1 MKMRED
7 RKRYRKL
14 KEDCRQISSLLN
26 LAMAKVLS
34 SISLYLL
41 LSSSFF
47 LFSCSLTKNI
57 PEDDQLFRGLKEIVY
72 IDEED
77 SSLPENKAL
86 EDQKETM
93 KEEIEAALATIP
105 NGSLFFSSYYAAPWS
120 WRLWVY
126 DTFGSKESKF
136 AKWMTKSFGKAP
148 VLMSQVNPALRAS
161 VATSVLRNNGYFR
174 GEVTYEPVPLK
185 NPKKSKLRYT
195 VRLDSLFTVDSLAYT
210 GFTDS
215 LQQLIDSTREETLIP
230 KGSPFSVSAL
240 DGERSRI
247 STLFRNNGY
256 YYFTPNYT
264 TYFADTIAV
273 PNKTQLR
280 LQMVDGLSEETL
292 KKWYIG
298 HIDVQFRKTARE
310 TLNDSIQR
318 RHLTIHYNGKSS
330 PISPRT
336 ILKDLALRPRQPFSL
351 ENYQKSVSKINATG
365 VFSSTDFLF
374 TPRTGTDSL
383 DLTLNCVFDKPYDFY
398 FGMDVIGRTIGR
410 WGPQVK
416 IGFTKRNAFK
426 GGEKL
431 DISLHGSN
439 EWQNGA
445 GSEMNTFQYGAE
457 ASLEFPRIIAP
468 FYNSDRIRRDKD
480 GRPRPRRF
488 YAAPT
493 TYAKVS
499 TDVIRRPDY
508 YKMHIVSGE
517 WTYRWQTSAN
527 SRHEF
532 SPLTINYQYMNS
544 FTEKFEQYADSNY
557 YIMATMGDR
566 FIPKMRYTY
575 TYTSPSNYRNPIR
588 WETTVE
594 EAGNIV
600 SLYNRLGGHS
610 FNEKN
615 KTLFKNPYSQFIRLE
630 TDFTKTWS
638 IGTYSSLVGHVNAG
652 AIFSYGNSAESP
664 FTEMFYA
671 GGANSIRAF
680 PVREVGPGR
689 LTMAGIRDRQMSYL
703 VRNGELKF
711 VANLEYRQPLFGN
724 LHGAVFID
732 IGNTWK
738 LKDPDYS
745 EEQANIEKMYE
756 TDPQKAD
763 EMAEDLDFTLWW
775 VDLMKYNPSRFF
787 EDIAI
792 GTGIGLRYDLGFLVI
807 RLDWGFAIHNPEFSF
822 TRTGYFNVGSFKDM
836 QTLHFAI
843 GYPF

>member
-1 MKMRED
+1 
-7 RKRYRKL
+7 
-14 KEDCRQISSLLN
+14 
-26 LAMAKVLS
+26 MAKVLS

-77 SSLPENKAL
+77 SNLPESKAL

-126 DTFGSKESKF
+126 NTFGSKESKF

-215 LQQLIDSTREETLIP
+215 IQQLIDSTREETLIP

-763 EMAEDLDFTLWW
+763 EMAEDLYFTLWW

>member
-1 MKMRED
+1 
-7 RKRYRKL
+7 
-14 KEDCRQISSLLN
+14 
-26 LAMAKVLS
+26 MAKVLS

-126 DTFGSKESKF
+126 NTFGSKESKS

>member
-1 MKMRED
+1 MKQHIT
-7 RKRYRKL
+7 YRINTKV
-14 KEDCRQISSLLN
+14 KATVLLP
-26 LAMAKVLS
+26 
-34 SISLYLL
+34 LYLFTLLL
-41 LSSSFF
+41 LS
-47 LFSCSLTKNI
+47 SCSLTKNI

-72 IDEED
+72 IDEQD
-77 SSLPENKAL
+77 SNMPESKAL

-93 KEEIEAALATIP
+93 KEEVEAALATIP

-126 DTFGSKESKF
+126 NTFGSKSSTF
-136 AKWMTKSFGKAP
+136 AKWMTKSFGKPP

-174 GEVTYEPVPLK
+174 GNVTYEPVPMK

-195 VRLDSLFTVDSLAYT
+195 VRLDSLFTVDSLAYV

-215 LQQLIDSTREETLIP
+215 LQQLIDSTSEETLIP
-230 KGSPFSVSAL
+230 KGSPFSVASL
-240 DGERSRI
+240 DGERNRI

-264 TYFADTIAV
+264 SYFADTLAV

-280 LQMVDGLSEETL
+280 LQMVDGLPEEVL

-318 RHLTIHYNGKSS
+318 RHLTIHFNGKKS

-336 ILKDLALRPRQPFSL
+336 ILKDLRLRPRQPFSL
-351 ENYQKSVSKINATG
+351 QNYQESASKINATG

-374 TPRTGTDSL
+374 TPRAGTDSL

-439 EWQNGA
+439 EWQKGA
-445 GSEMNTFQYGAE
+445 GSDMNTFQYGAE
-457 ASLEFPRIIAP
+457 ASIEFPRIIAP

-480 GRPRPRRF
+480 GRPKPRHF

-493 TYAKVS
+493 TFAKVT
-499 TDVIRRPDY
+499 TDVVRRPEY

-517 WTYRWQTSAN
+517 WTYRWQSSAN

-544 FTEKFEQYADSNY
+544 YTEKFAQFADSNY
-557 YIMATMGDR
+557 YVMATMSDR

-600 SLYNRLGGHS
+600 SLYHRLGGHS
-610 FNEKN
+610 FNEKD

-638 IGTYSSLVGHVNAG
+638 VGTYSSLVGHINAG

-689 LTMAGIRDRQMSYL
+689 LTMAGLRNRQMSYL

-745 EEQANIEKMYE
+745 EELANIEKMYE
-756 TDPQKAD
+756 TDPVKAD
-763 EMAEDLDFTLWW
+763 QMVEDLAFTLWW
-775 VDLMKYNPSRFF
+775 FDLMKYKPSRFF
-787 EDIAI
+787 EDIAV

-807 RLDWGFAIHNPEFSF
+807 RVDWGFVLHNPEFNVYNDHH
-822 TRTGYFNVGSFKDM
+822 GYFNFGKFKDM

>member
-126 DTFGSKESKF
+126 NTFGSKESKF

>member
-1 MKMRED
+1 MKQHPT
-7 RKRYRKL
+7 YR
-14 KEDCRQISSLLN
+14 IVT
-26 LAMAKVLS
+26 KVKAAVYLPFY
-34 SISLYLL
+34 LFALL
-41 LSSSFF
+41 L
-47 LFSCSLTKNI
+47 LAACSLTKNI

-72 IDEED
+72 IDEQD
-77 SSLPENKAL
+77 SNQPESKIL
-86 EDQKETM
+86 DDQKEAM
-93 KEEIEAALATIP
+93 KEEVEAALATIP

-126 DTFGSKESKF
+126 NTYASKGSKF
-136 AKWMTKSFGKAP
+136 AKWMTKSFGKPP

-174 GEVTYEPVPLK
+174 GNVTYEPVPLK
-185 NPKKSKLRYT
+185 NPQKSKLRYT
-195 VRLDSLFTVDSLAYT
+195 VRLDSLFTVDSVAYV
-210 GFTDS
+210 GFIDS
-215 LQQLIDSTREETLIP
+215 LQYLIDSTHQETLIP
-230 KGSPFSVSAL
+230 KGNPFSVAAL

-256 YYFTPNYT
+256 YYFKPSYT
-264 TYFADTIAV
+264 SYFADTLAV

-280 LQMVDGLSEETL
+280 LQMTDSLPGEVL

-318 RHLTIHYNGKSS
+318 RHLTIHFNGKNS

-336 ILKDLALRPRQPFSL
+336 ILKGLTLRPRQPFSQEKYL
-351 ENYQKSVSKINATG
+351 ESTSKINATG
-365 VFSSTDFLF
+365 VFSITDFLF

-398 FGMDVIGRTIGR
+398 FGTDVIGRTIGR

-439 EWQNGA
+439 EWQKGA
-445 GSEMNTFQYGAE
+445 GSDMNTFQYGAE
-457 ASLEFPRIIAP
+457 VSIEFPRIIAP

-480 GRPRPRRF
+480 GRPKPRRF

-493 TYAKVS
+493 TFVKVT
-499 TDVIRRPDY
+499 TDVVRRPEY

-517 WTYRWQTSAN
+517 WTYRWQNSAN

-544 FTEKFEQYADSNY
+544 FTEKFEQFTDSNY
-557 YIMATMGDR
+557 YVIATMSDR

-600 SLYNRLGGHS
+600 SLYHRIGGHS

-615 KTLFKNPYSQFIRLE
+615 KTLFKNPYSQFVRL
-630 TDFTKTWS
+630 
-638 IGTYSSLVGHVNAG
+638 H
-652 AIFSYGNSAESP
+652 
-664 FTEMFYA
+664 
-671 GGANSIRAF
+671 
-680 PVREVGPGR
+680 
-689 LTMAGIRDRQMSYL
+689 
-703 VRNGELKF
+703 
-711 VANLEYRQPLFGN
+711 
-724 LHGAVFID
+724 
-732 IGNTWK
+732 
-738 LKDPDYS
+738 
-745 EEQANIEKMYE
+745 
-756 TDPQKAD
+756 
-763 EMAEDLDFTLWW
+763 
-775 VDLMKYNPSRFF
+775 
-787 EDIAI
+787 
-792 GTGIGLRYDLGFLVI
+792 
-807 RLDWGFAIHNPEFSF
+807 
-822 TRTGYFNVGSFKDM
+822 
-836 QTLHFAI
+836 
-843 GYPF
+843 

>member
-1 MKMRED
+1 MKQHIT
-7 RKRYRKL
+7 YRINTKV
-14 KEDCRQISSLLN
+14 KATVLLP
-26 LAMAKVLS
+26 
-34 SISLYLL
+34 LYLFTLLL
-41 LSSSFF
+41 LS
-47 LFSCSLTKNI
+47 SCSLTKNI

-72 IDEED
+72 IDEQD
-77 SSLPENKAL
+77 SNMPESKAL

-93 KEEIEAALATIP
+93 KEEVEAALATIP

-126 DTFGSKESKF
+126 NTFGSKSSTF
-136 AKWMTKSFGKAP
+136 AKWMTKSFGKPP

-174 GEVTYEPVPLK
+174 GNVTYEPVPMK

-195 VRLDSLFTVDSLAYT
+195 VRLDSLFTVDSLAYV

-215 LQQLIDSTREETLIP
+215 LQQLIDSTSEETLIP
-230 KGSPFSVSAL
+230 KGSPFSVASL
-240 DGERSRI
+240 DGERNRI

-264 TYFADTIAV
+264 SYFADTLAV

-280 LQMVDGLSEETL
+280 LQMVDGLPEEVL

-318 RHLTIHYNGKSS
+318 RHLTIHFNGKKS

-336 ILKDLALRPRQPFSL
+336 ILKDLRLRPRQPFSL
-351 ENYQKSVSKINATG
+351 QNYQESASKINATG

-374 TPRTGTDSL
+374 TPRAGTDSL

-439 EWQNGA
+439 EWQKGA
-445 GSEMNTFQYGAE
+445 GSDMNTFQYGAE
-457 ASLEFPRIIAP
+457 ASIEFPRIIAP

-480 GRPRPRRF
+480 GRPKPRRF

-493 TYAKVS
+493 TFAKVT
-499 TDVIRRPDY
+499 TDVVRRPEY

-517 WTYRWQTSAN
+517 WTYRWQSSAN

-544 FTEKFEQYADSNY
+544 YTEKFAQFADSNY
-557 YIMATMGDR
+557 YVMATMSDR

-600 SLYNRLGGHS
+600 SLYHRLGGHS
-610 FNEKN
+610 FNEKD

-638 IGTYSSLVGHVNAG
+638 VGTYSSLVGHINAG

-689 LTMAGIRDRQMSYL
+689 LTMAGLRNRQMSYL

-745 EEQANIEKMYE
+745 EELANIEKMYE
-756 TDPQKAD
+756 TDPVKAD
-763 EMAEDLDFTLWW
+763 QMVEDLAFTLWW
-775 VDLMKYNPSRFF
+775 FDLMKYKPSRFF
-787 EDIAI
+787 EDIAV

-807 RLDWGFAIHNPEFSF
+807 RVDWGFVLHNPEFNVYNDHH
-822 TRTGYFNVGSFKDM
+822 GYFNFGKFKDM

>member
-1 MKMRED
+1 
-7 RKRYRKL
+7 
-14 KEDCRQISSLLN
+14 
-26 LAMAKVLS
+26 MAKVLS

-47 LFSCSLTKNI
+47 LSSCSLTKNI

-126 DTFGSKESKF
+126 NTFGSKESKS

>member
-47 LFSCSLTKNI
+47 LSSCSLTKNI

-126 DTFGSKESKF
+126 NTFGSKESKF

-240 DGERSRI
+240 DSERSRI

-775 VDLMKYNPSRFF
+775 VDLMKYKPSRFF

>member
-1 MKMRED
+1 MKQHIT
-7 RKRYRKL
+7 YRINTKV
-14 KEDCRQISSLLN
+14 KATVLLP
-26 LAMAKVLS
+26 
-34 SISLYLL
+34 LYLFTLLL
-41 LSSSFF
+41 LS
-47 LFSCSLTKNI
+47 SCSLTKNI

-72 IDEED
+72 IDEQD
-77 SSLPENKAL
+77 SNMPESKAL

-93 KEEIEAALATIP
+93 KEEVEAALATIP

-126 DTFGSKESKF
+126 NTFGSKSSTF
-136 AKWMTKSFGKAP
+136 AKWMTKSFGKSP

-174 GEVTYEPVPLK
+174 GNVTYEPVPMK

-195 VRLDSLFTVDSLAYT
+195 VRLDSLFTVDSLAYV

-215 LQQLIDSTREETLIP
+215 LQQLIDSTSEETLIP
-230 KGSPFSVSAL
+230 KGSPFSVASL
-240 DGERSRI
+240 DGERNRI

-264 TYFADTIAV
+264 TYFADTLAV

-280 LQMVDGLSEETL
+280 LQMVDGLSEEVL

-336 ILKDLALRPRQPFSL
+336 ILKDLRLRPRQPFSL
-351 ENYQKSVSKINATG
+351 QNYQESASKINATG
-365 VFSSTDFLF
+365 VFSSTNFLF
-374 TPRTGTDSL
+374 TPRAGTDSL

-439 EWQNGA
+439 EWQKGA
-445 GSEMNTFQYGAE
+445 GSDMNTFQYGAE
-457 ASLEFPRIIAP
+457 ASIEFPRIIAP

-480 GRPRPRRF
+480 GRPKPRRF

-493 TYAKVS
+493 TFAKVT
-499 TDVIRRPDY
+499 TDVVRRPEY

-517 WTYRWQTSAN
+517 WTYRWQSSAN

-544 FTEKFEQYADSNY
+544 YTEKFAQFADSNY
-557 YIMATMGDR
+557 YVMATMSDR

-600 SLYNRLGGHS
+600 SLYHRLGGHS
-610 FNEKN
+610 FNEKD

-638 IGTYSSLVGHVNAG
+638 VGTYSSLVGHINAG

-689 LTMAGIRDRQMSYL
+689 LTMAGLRNRQMSYL

-745 EEQANIEKMYE
+745 EELANIEKMYE
-756 TDPQKAD
+756 TDPVKAD
-763 EMAEDLDFTLWW
+763 QMVEDLAFTLWW
-775 VDLMKYNPSRFF
+775 FDLMKYKPSRFF
-787 EDIAI
+787 EDIAV

-807 RLDWGFAIHNPEFSF
+807 RVDWGFVLHNPEFNVYNDHH
-822 TRTGYFNVGSFKDM
+822 GYFNFGKFKDM

>member
-1 MKMRED
+1 MKQHIT
-7 RKRYRKL
+7 YRINTKV
-14 KEDCRQISSLLN
+14 KATVLLP
-26 LAMAKVLS
+26 
-34 SISLYLL
+34 LYLFTLLL
-41 LSSSFF
+41 LS
-47 LFSCSLTKNI
+47 SCSLTKNI

-72 IDEED
+72 IDEQD
-77 SSLPENKAL
+77 SNMPESKAL

-93 KEEIEAALATIP
+93 KEEVEAALATIP

-126 DTFGSKESKF
+126 NTFGSKSSTF
-136 AKWMTKSFGKAP
+136 AKWMTKSFGKPP

-174 GEVTYEPVPLK
+174 GNVTYEPVPMK

-195 VRLDSLFTVDSLAYT
+195 VRLDSLFTVDSLAYV

-215 LQQLIDSTREETLIP
+215 LQQLIDSTSEETLIP
-230 KGSPFSVSAL
+230 KGSPFSVASL
-240 DGERSRI
+240 DGERNRI

-264 TYFADTIAV
+264 SYFADTLAV

-280 LQMVDGLSEETL
+280 LQMVDGLPEEVL

-318 RHLTIHYNGKSS
+318 RHLTIHFNGKKS

-336 ILKDLALRPRQPFSL
+336 ILKDLRLRPRQPFSL
-351 ENYQKSVSKINATG
+351 QNYQESASKINATG

-374 TPRTGTDSL
+374 TPRAGTDSL

-439 EWQNGA
+439 EWQKGA
-445 GSEMNTFQYGAE
+445 GSDMNTFQYGAE

-480 GRPRPRRF
+480 GRPKPRRF

-493 TYAKVS
+493 TFAKVS
-499 TDVIRRPDY
+499 TDIIRRPDY

-544 FTEKFEQYADSNY
+544 YTEKFAQFADSNY
-557 YIMATMGDR
+557 YVMATMSDR

-600 SLYNRLGGHS
+600 SLYHRLGGHS
-610 FNEKN
+610 FNEKD

-638 IGTYSSLVGHVNAG
+638 VGTYSSLVGHINAG

-689 LTMAGIRDRQMSYL
+689 LTMAGLRNRQMSYL

-745 EEQANIEKMYE
+745 EELANIEKMYE
-756 TDPQKAD
+756 TDPVKAD
-763 EMAEDLDFTLWW
+763 QMVEDLAFTLWW
-775 VDLMKYNPSRFF
+775 FDLMKYKPSRFF
-787 EDIAI
+787 EDIAV

-807 RLDWGFAIHNPEFSF
+807 RVDWGFVLHNPEFNVYNDHH
-822 TRTGYFNVGSFKDM
+822 GYFNFGKFKDM

>member
-1 MKMRED
+1 MKQHIT
-7 RKRYRKL
+7 YR
-14 KEDCRQISSLLN
+14 IN
-26 LAMAKVLS
+26 TKVKAIVFLPFY
-34 SISLYLL
+34 LFTLL
-41 LSSSFF
+41 LF
-47 LFSCSLTKNI
+47 LSSCSLTKNI

-77 SSLPENKAL
+77 SNLPESKAL
-86 EDQKETM
+86 EDQKEAM
-93 KEEIEAALATIP
+93 KEEIEVALATIP

-126 DTFGSKESKF
+126 NTFGSKESKF

-256 YYFTPNYT
+256 YYFTPSYT

-351 ENYQKSVSKINATG
+351 ENYQKSASKINATG
-365 VFSSTDFLF
+365 VFSST
-374 TPRTGTDSL
+374 RTGTDSL
-383 DLTLNCVFDKPYDFY
+383 DLTVNCVFDKPYDFY
-398 FGMDVIGRTIGR
+398 CGMDVIGRTIGR

-480 GRPRPRRF
+480 GRPKPRRF

-544 FTEKFEQYADSNY
+544 YTEKFEQYADSNY
-557 YIMATMGDR
+557 YIAATMGDR

-600 SLYNRLGGHS
+600 SLYNRRGGHS

-689 LTMAGIRDRQMSYL
+689 LTMAGVRNRQMSYL

-745 EEQANIEKMYE
+745 EELANIEKMYE
-756 TDPQKAD
+756 TDPQKAE

-775 VDLMKYNPSRFF
+775 VDLMKYKPSRFF

>member
-1 MKMRED
+1 MK
-7 RKRYRKL
+7 KCILY
-14 KEDCRQISSLLN
+14 S
-26 LAMAKVLS
+26 VL
-34 SISLYLL
+34 ILL
-41 LSSSFF
+41 LS
-47 LFSCSLTKNI
+47 SCSLTKNI
-57 PEDDQLFRGLKEIVY
+57 PDDDQLFRGLKEIVY
-72 IDEED
+72 IDEQD
-77 SSLPENKAL
+77 SNQPESRAL
-86 EDQKETM
+86 EEQKETM
-93 KEEIEAALATIP
+93 KEEVEAALATIP

-126 DTFGSKESKF
+126 NTFGSKESKF

-195 VRLDSLFTVDSLAYT
+195 VRLDSLFTVDSLAYI

-230 KGSPFSVSAL
+230 KDNPFSVAAL
-240 DGERSRI
+240 DGERNRI

-264 TYFADTIAV
+264 TYFADTLAV

-280 LQMVDGLSEETL
+280 LQMVDGLPEETL

-310 TLNDSIQR
+310 ILNDSIQR

-336 ILKDLALRPRQPFSL
+336 ILKGLTLRPRQPFSL
-351 ENYQKSVSKINATG
+351 EKYQESSSKINATG

-374 TPRTGTDSL
+374 TPRTGTDTL

-445 GSEMNTFQYGAE
+445 GSEMNTFQYGVE

-480 GRPRPRRF
+480 GRPKPRRF

-493 TYAKVS
+493 TYAKVT

-544 FTEKFEQYADSNY
+544 FTKKFEQYSDSNY

-588 WETTVE
+588 WETTIE

-600 SLYNRLGGHS
+600 SLYQRLGGHS

-615 KTLFKNPYSQFIRLE
+615 KTLFKNPYSQFIRLN

-689 LTMAGIRDRQMSYL
+689 LTMAGLRNRQMSYL

-745 EEQANIEKMYE
+745 EELANIEKTYE
-756 TDPQKAD
+756 TNPQKAY

-775 VDLMKYNPSRFF
+775 VDLMKYKPSRFF

-807 RLDWGFAIHNPEFSF
+807 RLDWGFAIHNPEFSL

>member
-1 MKMRED
+1 MKQHITD
-7 RKRYRKL
+7 R
-14 KEDCRQISSLLN
+14 IN
-26 LAMAKVLS
+26 TKVKATVRLP
-34 SISLYLL
+34 LYLFTLLL
-41 LSSSFF
+41 LS
-47 LFSCSLTKNI
+47 SCSLTKNI

-72 IDEED
+72 IDEQD
-77 SSLPENKAL
+77 SNMPESKAL

-93 KEEIEAALATIP
+93 KEEVEAALATIP

-126 DTFGSKESKF
+126 NTFGSKSSTF
-136 AKWMTKSFGKAP
+136 AKWMTKSFGKPP

-174 GEVTYEPVPLK
+174 GNVTYEPVPMK

-195 VRLDSLFTVDSLAYT
+195 VRLDSLFTVDSLAYV

-215 LQQLIDSTREETLIP
+215 LQQLIDSTSEETLIP
-230 KGSPFSVSAL
+230 KGSPFSVASL
-240 DGERSRI
+240 DGERNRI

-264 TYFADTIAV
+264 SYFADTLAV

-280 LQMVDGLSEETL
+280 LQMVDGLPEEVL

-318 RHLTIHYNGKSS
+318 RHLTIHFNGKKS

-336 ILKDLALRPRQPFSL
+336 ILKDLRLRPRQPFSL
-351 ENYQKSVSKINATG
+351 QNYQESASKINATG

-374 TPRTGTDSL
+374 TPRAGTDSL

-439 EWQNGA
+439 EWQKGA
-445 GSEMNTFQYGAE
+445 GSDMNTFQYGAE
-457 ASLEFPRIIAP
+457 ASIEFPRIIAP

-480 GRPRPRRF
+480 GRPKPRHF

-493 TYAKVS
+493 TFAKVT
-499 TDVIRRPDY
+499 TDVVRRPEY

-517 WTYRWQTSAN
+517 WTYRWQSSAN

-544 FTEKFEQYADSNY
+544 YTEKFAQFADSNY
-557 YIMATMGDR
+557 YVMATMSDR

-600 SLYNRLGGHS
+600 SLYHRLGGHS
-610 FNEKN
+610 FNEKD

-638 IGTYSSLVGHVNAG
+638 VGTYSSLVGHINAG

-689 LTMAGIRDRQMSYL
+689 LTMAGLRNRQMSYL

-745 EEQANIEKMYE
+745 EELANIEKMYE
-756 TDPQKAD
+756 TDPVKAD
-763 EMAEDLDFTLWW
+763 QMVEDLAFTLWW
-775 VDLMKYNPSRFF
+775 FDLMKYKPSRFF
-787 EDIAI
+787 EDIAV

-807 RLDWGFAIHNPEFSF
+807 RVDWGFVLHNPEFNVYNDHH
-822 TRTGYFNVGSFKDM
+822 GYFNFGKFKDM

>member
-1 MKMRED
+1 
-7 RKRYRKL
+7 
-14 KEDCRQISSLLN
+14 
-26 LAMAKVLS
+26 MAKVLS

-47 LFSCSLTKNI
+47 LSSCSLTKNI

-126 DTFGSKESKF
+126 NTFGSKESKF

-756 TDPQKAD
+756 TNPQKAD

>member
-1 MKMRED
+1 MRED

-47 LFSCSLTKNI
+47 LSSCSLTKNI

-126 DTFGSKESKF
+126 NTFGSKESKF

-240 DGERSRI
+240 DSERSRI

-775 VDLMKYNPSRFF
+775 VDLMKYKPSRFF

>member
-1 MKMRED
+1 MKQHIT
-7 RKRYRKL
+7 YRINTKV
-14 KEDCRQISSLLN
+14 KATVLLP
-26 LAMAKVLS
+26 
-34 SISLYLL
+34 LYLFTLLL
-41 LSSSFF
+41 LS
-47 LFSCSLTKNI
+47 SCSLTKNI

-72 IDEED
+72 IDEQD
-77 SSLPENKAL
+77 SNLPESKAL

-93 KEEIEAALATIP
+93 KEEVEAALATIP

-126 DTFGSKESKF
+126 NTFGSKSSTF
-136 AKWMTKSFGKAP
+136 AKWMTKSFGKPP

-174 GEVTYEPVPLK
+174 GNVTYEPVPMK

-195 VRLDSLFTVDSLAYT
+195 VRLDSLFTVDSLAYV

-215 LQQLIDSTREETLIP
+215 LQQLIDSTSEETLIP
-230 KGSPFSVSAL
+230 KGSPFSVASL
-240 DGERSRI
+240 DGERNRI

-264 TYFADTIAV
+264 SYFADTLAV

-280 LQMVDGLSEETL
+280 LQMVDGLSEEVL

-318 RHLTIHYNGKSS
+318 RHLTIHFNGKKS

-336 ILKDLALRPRQPFSL
+336 ILKDLRLRPRQPFSL
-351 ENYQKSVSKINATG
+351 QNYQESASKINATG

-374 TPRTGTDSL
+374 TPRAGTDSL

-439 EWQNGA
+439 EWQKGA
-445 GSEMNTFQYGAE
+445 GSDMNTFQYGAE
-457 ASLEFPRIIAP
+457 ASIEFPRIIAP

-480 GRPRPRRF
+480 GRPKPRHF

-493 TYAKVS
+493 TFAKVT
-499 TDVIRRPDY
+499 TDVVRRPEY

-517 WTYRWQTSAN
+517 WTYRWQSSAN

-544 FTEKFEQYADSNY
+544 YTEKFAQFADSNY
-557 YIMATMGDR
+557 YVMATMSDR

-600 SLYNRLGGHS
+600 SLYHRLGGHS
-610 FNEKN
+610 FNEKD

-638 IGTYSSLVGHVNAG
+638 IGTYSSLVGHINAG

-689 LTMAGIRDRQMSYL
+689 LTMAGLRNRQMSYL

-745 EEQANIEKMYE
+745 EELANIEKMYE
-756 TDPQKAD
+756 TDPVKVDQ
-763 EMAEDLDFTLWW
+763 MVEDLAFTLWW
-775 VDLMKYNPSRFF
+775 FDLMKYKPSRFF
-787 EDIAI
+787 EDIAV

-807 RLDWGFAIHNPEFSF
+807 RVDWGFVLHNPEFNVYNDHH
-822 TRTGYFNVGSFKDM
+822 GYFNFGKFKDM

>member
-1 MKMRED
+1 MK
-7 RKRYRKL
+7 KCILY
-14 KEDCRQISSLLN
+14 S
-26 LAMAKVLS
+26 VL
-34 SISLYLL
+34 ILL
-41 LSSSFF
+41 LS
-47 LFSCSLTKNI
+47 SCSLTKNI
-57 PEDDQLFRGLKEIVY
+57 PDDDQLFRGLKEIVY
-72 IDEED
+72 IDEQD
-77 SSLPENKAL
+77 SNLPESKAL
-86 EDQKETM
+86 EEQKETM
-93 KEEIEAALATIP
+93 KEEVEAALATIP

-126 DTFGSKESKF
+126 NTFGSKESKF

-195 VRLDSLFTVDSLAYT
+195 VRLDSLFTVDSLAYI

-240 DGERSRI
+240 DGERNRI

-351 ENYQKSVSKINATG
+351 ENYQKSASKINATG

-439 EWQNGA
+439 EWQKGA
-445 GSEMNTFQYGAE
+445 GSDMNTFQYGAE

-480 GRPRPRRF
+480 GRPKPRRF

-493 TYAKVS
+493 TFAKVS
-499 TDVIRRPDY
+499 TDIIRRPDY

-544 FTEKFEQYADSNY
+544 VTDKFEQYADSNY

-588 WETTVE
+588 WETTIE
-594 EAGNIV
+594 EAGNII
-600 SLYNRLGGHS
+600 SLYHRLGGHS

-615 KTLFKNPYSQFIRLE
+615 KTLFKNPYSQFIRLN

-689 LTMAGIRDRQMSYL
+689 LTMAGLRNRQMSYL

-745 EEQANIEKMYE
+745 EELANIEKMYE
-756 TDPQKAD
+756 TDPVKAD
-763 EMAEDLDFTLWW
+763 QMVEDLAFTLWW
-775 VDLMKYNPSRFF
+775 FDLMKYKPSRFF

-807 RLDWGFAIHNPEFSF
+807 RLDWGFAIHNPEFSL

>member
-126 DTFGSKESKF
+126 NTFGSKESKF

-195 VRLDSLFTVDSLAYT
+195 VRLDSLFTVDSLAYI

-383 DLTLNCVFDKPYDFY
+383 DLTLNCVFDKTYDFY

>member
-47 LFSCSLTKNI
+47 LSSCSLTKNI

-126 DTFGSKESKF
+126 NTFGSKESKF

-763 EMAEDLDFTLWW
+763 EMAEDLDFALWW

>member
-1 MKMRED
+1 
-7 RKRYRKL
+7 
-14 KEDCRQISSLLN
+14 
-26 LAMAKVLS
+26 MAKVLS

-126 DTFGSKESKF
+126 NTFGSKESKF

-195 VRLDSLFTVDSLAYT
+195 VRLDSLFTVDSLAYI

-588 WETTVE
+588 WDTTVE

>member
-1 MKMRED
+1 MKQHIT
-7 RKRYRKL
+7 YRINTKV
-14 KEDCRQISSLLN
+14 KATVLLP
-26 LAMAKVLS
+26 
-34 SISLYLL
+34 LYLFTLLL
-41 LSSSFF
+41 LS
-47 LFSCSLTKNI
+47 SCSLTKNI
-57 PEDDQLFRGLKEIVY
+57 PDDDQLFRGLKEIVY
-72 IDEED
+72 IDEQD
-77 SSLPENKAL
+77 SNMPESKAL

-93 KEEIEAALATIP
+93 KEEVEAALATIP

-126 DTFGSKESKF
+126 NTFGSKSSTF
-136 AKWMTKSFGKAP
+136 AKWMTKSFGKPP

-174 GEVTYEPVPLK
+174 GNVTYEPVPMK
-185 NPKKSKLRYT
+185 DPKKSKLRYT
-195 VRLDSLFTVDSLAYT
+195 VRLDSLFTVDSLAYV

-215 LQQLIDSTREETLIP
+215 LQQLIDSTSEETLIP
-230 KGSPFSVSAL
+230 KGSPFSVAAL
-240 DGERSRI
+240 DGERNRI

-264 TYFADTIAV
+264 SYFADTLAV

-280 LQMVDGLSEETL
+280 LQMVDGLPEEVL

-318 RHLTIHYNGKSS
+318 RHLTIHFNGKKS

-336 ILKDLALRPRQPFSL
+336 ILKDLRLRPRQPFSL
-351 ENYQKSVSKINATG
+351 QNYQESASKINATG

-374 TPRTGTDSL
+374 TPRAGTDSL

-439 EWQNGA
+439 EWQKGA
-445 GSEMNTFQYGAE
+445 GSDMNTFQYGAE
-457 ASLEFPRIIAP
+457 ASIEFPRIIAP

-480 GRPRPRRF
+480 GRPKPRRF

-493 TYAKVS
+493 TFAKVT
-499 TDVIRRPDY
+499 TDVVRRPEY

-517 WTYRWQTSAN
+517 WTYRWQSSAN

-544 FTEKFEQYADSNY
+544 YTEKFAQFADSNY
-557 YIMATMGDR
+557 YVMATMSDR

-600 SLYNRLGGHS
+600 SLYHRLGGHS
-610 FNEKN
+610 FNEKD

-638 IGTYSSLVGHVNAG
+638 VGTYSSLVGHINAG

-689 LTMAGIRDRQMSYL
+689 LTMAGLRNRQMSYL

-745 EEQANIEKMYE
+745 EELANIEKMYE
-756 TDPQKAD
+756 TDPVKAD
-763 EMAEDLDFTLWW
+763 QMVEDLAFTLWW
-775 VDLMKYNPSRFF
+775 FDLMKYKPSRFF
-787 EDIAI
+787 EDIAV

-807 RLDWGFAIHNPEFSF
+807 RVDWGFVLHNPEFNVYNDHH
-822 TRTGYFNVGSFKDM
+822 GYFNFGKFKDM

>member
-1 MKMRED
+1 
-7 RKRYRKL
+7 
-14 KEDCRQISSLLN
+14 
-26 LAMAKVLS
+26 MAKVLS
-34 SISLYLL
+34 SVFLCLL
-41 LSSSFF
+41 LSSSVF
-47 LFSCSLTKNI
+47 LSSCSLTKNI

-72 IDEED
+72 IDEQD
-77 SSLPENKAL
+77 SNRPDSKAH
-86 EDQKETM
+86 ESQKETM
-93 KEEIEAALATIP
+93 KEEVEAALATIP

-126 DTFGSKESKF
+126 NTFGSKESKF

-148 VLMSQVNPALRAS
+148 VLMSQVNPALRSS
-161 VATSVLRNNGYFR
+161 VATSVLRNYGYFR

-195 VRLDSLFTVDSLAYT
+195 VRLDSLYTVDSLAYI

-215 LQQLIDSTREETLIP
+215 LQQLIDSTHEETLIP

-256 YYFTPNYT
+256 YYFTPSYT

-280 LQMVDGLSEETL
+280 LQMMDGLSEEVL

-310 TLNDSIQR
+310 ILNDSILR
-318 RHLTIHYNGKSS
+318 RHLTIHFNGKSS

-336 ILKDLALRPRQPFSL
+336 ILKDLTLRPRQPFSL
-351 ENYQKSVSKINATG
+351 EKYQESANKINATG
-365 VFSSTDFLF
+365 VFSTTDFLF

-398 FGMDVIGRTIGR
+398 FGTDVIGRTIGR
-410 WGPQVK
+410 WGPQIK

-439 EWQNGA
+439 EWQDGA
-445 GSEMNTFQYGAE
+445 GSDMNTFQYGAE

-468 FYNSDRIRRDKD
+468 FYNSDRVRRDKN
-480 GRPRPRRF
+480 GRPKPRRF
-488 YAAPT
+488 YTAPT
-493 TYAKVS
+493 TIAKAS
-499 TDVIRRPDY
+499 TDVIRRPTY

-517 WTYRWQTSAN
+517 WTYRWQTSPN

-532 SPLTINYQYMNS
+532 SPLNINYQFMNS
-544 FTEKFEQYADSNY
+544 MTDKFEELADSNVY
-557 YIMATMGDR
+557 LYAMMEDR

-575 TYTSPSNYRNPIR
+575 TYTSPSHYRNPIR

-600 SLYNRLGGHS
+600 SLYHRLGGHS
-610 FNEKN
+610 FNEKE
-615 KTLFKNPYSQFIRLE
+615 KTLFKNPYSQFLRLE

-638 IGTYSSLVGHVNAG
+638 LNSYSSLVGHINAG
-652 AIFSYGNSAESP
+652 VLFSYGNSVESP

-680 PVREVGPGR
+680 PVREVGPGQFSLDGMR
-689 LTMAGIRDRQMSYL
+689 NRQVSYL
-703 VRNGELKF
+703 MRNGDLKF
-711 VANLEYRQPLFGN
+711 IANLEYRQPLFGN
-724 LHGAVFID
+724 LHGAAFID
-732 IGNTWK
+732 IGNTWRLRDPDFGISLDEIEK
-738 LKDPDYS
+738 LKAENPAMS
-745 EEQANIEKMYE
+745 EYY
-756 TDPQKAD
+756 
-763 EMAEDLDFTLWW
+763 DLVYKELSEWFG
-775 VDLMKYNPSRFF
+775 LMKYKPSRFF
-787 EDIAI
+787 KDIAV
-792 GTGIGLRYDLGFLVI
+792 GTGIGLRYDLGFLVV
-807 RLDWGFAIHNPEFSF
+807 RLDWGFAIHNPEYSD
-822 TRTGYFNVGSFKDM
+822 TRTGYFNVGSFKNM
-836 QTLHFAI
+836 QTIHFAI

>member
-1 MKMRED
+1 MKQHIT
-7 RKRYRKL
+7 YRINTKV
-14 KEDCRQISSLLN
+14 KATVLLP
-26 LAMAKVLS
+26 
-34 SISLYLL
+34 LYLL
-41 LSSSFF
+41 TLLLLS
-47 LFSCSLTKNI
+47 SCSLTKNI

-72 IDEED
+72 IDEQD
-77 SSLPENKAL
+77 SNMPESKAL

-93 KEEIEAALATIP
+93 KEEVEAALATIP

-126 DTFGSKESKF
+126 NTFGSKSSTF
-136 AKWMTKSFGKAP
+136 AKWMTKSFGKPP

-174 GEVTYEPVPLK
+174 GNVTYEPVPMK

-195 VRLDSLFTVDSLAYT
+195 VRLDSLFTVDSLAYV

-215 LQQLIDSTREETLIP
+215 LQQLIDSTSEETLIP
-230 KGSPFSVSAL
+230 KGSPFSVASL
-240 DGERSRI
+240 DGERNRI

-264 TYFADTIAV
+264 SYFADTLAV

-280 LQMVDGLSEETL
+280 LQMVDGLPEEVL

-318 RHLTIHYNGKSS
+318 RHLTIHFNGKKS

-336 ILKDLALRPRQPFSL
+336 ILKDLRLRPRQPFSL
-351 ENYQKSVSKINATG
+351 QNYQESASKINATG

-374 TPRTGTDSL
+374 TPRAGTDSL

-439 EWQNGA
+439 EWQKGA
-445 GSEMNTFQYGAE
+445 GSDMNTFQYGAE
-457 ASLEFPRIIAP
+457 ASIEFPRIIAP

-480 GRPRPRRF
+480 GRPKPRHF

-493 TYAKVS
+493 TFAKVT
-499 TDVIRRPDY
+499 TDVVRRPEY

-517 WTYRWQTSAN
+517 WTYRWQSSAN

-544 FTEKFEQYADSNY
+544 YTEKFAQFADSNY
-557 YIMATMGDR
+557 YVMATMSDR

-600 SLYNRLGGHS
+600 SLYHRLGGHS
-610 FNEKN
+610 FNEKD

-638 IGTYSSLVGHVNAG
+638 VGTYSSLVGHVNAG

-689 LTMAGIRDRQMSYL
+689 LTMAGLRNRQMSYL

-745 EEQANIEKMYE
+745 EELANIEKMYE
-756 TDPQKAD
+756 TDPVKAD
-763 EMAEDLDFTLWW
+763 QMVEDLAFTLWW
-775 VDLMKYNPSRFF
+775 FDLMKYKPSRFF
-787 EDIAI
+787 EDIAV

-807 RLDWGFAIHNPEFSF
+807 RVDWGFVLHNPEFNVYNDHH
-822 TRTGYFNVGSFKDM
+822 GYFNFGKFKDM